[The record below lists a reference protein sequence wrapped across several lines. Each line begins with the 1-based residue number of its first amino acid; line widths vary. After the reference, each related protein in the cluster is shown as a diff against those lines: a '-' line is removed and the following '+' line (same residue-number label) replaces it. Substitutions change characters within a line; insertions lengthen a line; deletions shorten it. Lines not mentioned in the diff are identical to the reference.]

1 MPQLSSRVDDSL
13 AKDPSFIKVE
23 CHIGKFIMAAVNT
36 KAEKTDIQALRHDL
50 DIASLHIN
58 ISFLLLFKIIIYLL
72 ILTPFL
78 V

>member
-1 MPQLSSRVDDSL
+1 
-13 AKDPSFIKVE
+13 
-23 CHIGKFIMAAVNT
+23 MAAVNT
-36 KAEKTDIQALRHDL
+36 KAEKADIQALRHDL

-78 V
+78 VQKIIELS